1 MTSWDRALGQGTGG
15 QTWSVI
21 LSLCCELGHARI
33 LVPEIVFCFVF
44 VPLRLNVEVNRCL

>member
-33 LVPEIVFCFVF
+33 LVPEIVF

>member
-1 MTSWDRALGQGTGG
+1 MMAWGISGMTSCALGQGTGG

-33 LVPEIVFCFVF
+33 LVPEIVFVLFLF
-44 VPLRLNVEVNRCL
+44 L